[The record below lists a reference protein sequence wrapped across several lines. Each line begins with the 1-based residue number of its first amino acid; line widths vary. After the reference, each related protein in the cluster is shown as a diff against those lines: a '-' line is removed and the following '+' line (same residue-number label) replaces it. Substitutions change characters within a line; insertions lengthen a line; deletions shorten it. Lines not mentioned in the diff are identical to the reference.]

1 MLSTIICLVVGAAD
15 GDTLTARC
23 GTAGAYQQVKV
34 RLAAIDAPEKGQPY
48 GNRAKQALSEL
59 CYMQQARI
67 KRTDNDRYERIVAEV
82 TCQGQLANQYMVRN
96 GWAWVYD
103 RYASGYM
110 HWHTDQ
116 RAAQKGRLGLWQDPH
131 PVPPWEWR
139 KNKKAAQGRQNQ

>member
-1 MLSTIICLVVGAAD
+1 MLTAALICIVVGISD

-23 GTAGAYQQVKV
+23 GADGAYQQVKV

-48 GNRAKQALSEL
+48 GNRAKQALSDL
-59 CYMQQARI
+59 CYMQQASIRQ
-67 KRTDNDRYERIVAEV
+67 TSHDRYKRIVAEV
-82 TCQGQLANQYMVRN
+82 TCRGQLANRYMVRN

-103 RYASGYM
+103 KYASGYM

-116 RAAQKGRLGLWQDPH
+116 QMAQRERLGLWQDPH

-139 KNKKAAQGRQNQ
+139 KQRKGNAT